1 METHTSSA
9 SSETFT
15 FSTWNI
21 DQARREEDHEETKF
35 DKRWPGIK
43 DQIATHLPDILC
55 LQELRNLETSS
66 IKVHD
71 LLHEISSL
79 GYEAD
84 HAYYGPEKFSFALAT
99 FYKRDKFFLIDKSI
113 KLLPLNKTKPNESRI
128 VLVLKLKALDSKK
141 EFFICN
147 THFDLDEDVKHESV
161 IFLIDYLLTIHVSKI
176 NPFICAGDYNF
187 FDDKDLGA
195 KRNAMLEHFND
206 LAYPLSN
213 ASGTFIGFKHD
224 KEHKPFNAM
233 SRLDHGFSLGMK
245 RIGQAKAI
253 GDMKM
258 VETRTYPSD
267 HLMIWFSIYV
277 MDVIV

>member
-1 METHTSSA
+1 METHTPSG
-9 SSETFT
+9 TFT

-21 DQARREEDHEETKF
+21 DQARREESHEETKF

-43 DQIATHLPDILC
+43 EQIATHLPDILC

-84 HAYYGPEKFSFALAT
+84 HAYYGPEEFSFALAT
-99 FYKRDKFFLIDKSI
+99 FYKRDKFFLIGKSI
-113 KLLPLNKTKPNESRI
+113 EFLPLNKKKPNESRI

-161 IFLIDYLLTIHVSKI
+161 IFLIDYLLKVPI
-176 NPFICAGDYNF
+176 PFICAGDYNF

-195 KRNAMLEHFND
+195 KRKAMLEHFND

-213 ASGTFIGFKHD
+213 ASGTFIGFEHD
-224 KEHKPFNAM
+224 PEHKPFNAM

-245 RIGQAKAI
+245 LIGQAKAI

-277 MDVIV
+277 TDVIV